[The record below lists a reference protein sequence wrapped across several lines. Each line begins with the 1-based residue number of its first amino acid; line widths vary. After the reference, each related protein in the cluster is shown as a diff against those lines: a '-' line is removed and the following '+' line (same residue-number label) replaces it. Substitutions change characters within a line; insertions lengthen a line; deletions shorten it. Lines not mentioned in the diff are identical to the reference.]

1 MEIKR
6 FSGWLN
12 EQATPTKPLVKT
24 GIAKDFAGTG
34 FLGTSAMT
42 ADEWLKSRS
51 AVWKTPT
58 EATAT
63 RPPIVKK
70 EGTSWFYNG
79 PNNIVMRYMQPDGK
93 NVMEFIY
100 NPGDQLV
107 PVSDPKMAK
116 NGGTLKPADA
126 KELEKLKTVGN
137 SRTTIQTDATGKTL
151 SATAAKFNFNFDS
164 GRYAIE
170 DITPE
175 KSAQLMKDLQ
185 PILTEL
191 ATPKLKNGKLEIV
204 ITASTSTLGVSAG
217 LKSQLASA
225 GFPAKNPKFNGN
237 DALCN
242 ARLATIEKFIISKFV
257 EALKTTPEAFKA
269 KVQIT
274 KNPLPNSGSGTTD
287 EERKQFQY
295 IAAEVKQV
303 GEPIG
308 PSEQLN
314 CGAAFDGKGTQAT
327 SEVNY
332 VGFKRD
338 LYIMASVGDKV
349 SLKFNPKIVP
359 DMVYFKYKDLEFLST
374 WLGAPVTPPDAYKKR
389 NFLDE
394 LNTKYPDLEAKINA
408 ELKAVGSK
416 GTVSSLAPGA
426 KVNGKWVVNPGP
438 QQKPPGSPEQFSF
451 TLTKNFDLDKLIVRC
466 FSPLED
472 TAFAIET
479 SCTPTV
485 AKVAT
490 PKK

>member
-12 EQATPTKPLVKT
+12 EQTAPSTTPPLVKT
-24 GIAKDFAGTG
+24 GESKDFAG
-34 FLGTSAMT
+34 FSFMANSAMS
-42 ADEWLKSRS
+42 AEEFLKTRS
-51 AVWKTPT
+51 VLWKTPT
-58 EATAT
+58 ETTAT
-63 RPPIVKK
+63 RQPIVKK
-70 EGTSWFYNG
+70 EGNSYYLLINT
-79 PNNIVMRYMQPDGK
+79 MTQRYMQADGK
-93 NVMEFIY
+93 NVMEFNY
-100 NPGDQLV
+100 VKGDQLI
-107 PVSDPKMAK
+107 PVSDPKLAK
-116 NGGTLKPADA
+116 KGGTLKPATA
-126 KELEKLKTVGN
+126 QEIEKLQKVGD
-137 SRTTIQTDATGKTL
+137 SRTTVQTDASGKTL

-225 GFPAKNPKFNGN
+225 GFPAKNPKFSGN

-257 EALKTTPEAFKA
+257 EALKTTPEAFKS

-308 PSEQLN
+308 PGEQLN
-314 CGAAFDGKGTQAT
+314 CGAKFDGTGEQAKA
-327 SEVNY
+327 EVNY
-332 VGFKRD
+332 VGFRKD
-338 LYIMASVGDKV
+338 LYAMASVGDKV
-349 SLKFNPKIVP
+349 SLKFDPATFP
-359 DMVYFKYKDLEFLST
+359 DMVYFKYKGQEFLSP
-374 WLGAPVTPPDAYKKR
+374 WLGSPSIDRR
-389 NFLDE
+389 NFEAE
-394 LNTKYPDLEAKINA
+394 LNDPKLADLESKINA
-408 ELKAVGSK
+408 ELKAIGST
-416 GTVSSLAPGA
+416 GTVASLAPTA
-426 KVNGKWVVNPGP
+426 KVNGRWKVQPGP
-438 QQKPPGSPEQFSF
+438 RQGGKPEQFTF
-451 TLTKNFDLDKLIVRC
+451 IFDKDFALDKLTVRC
-466 FSPLED
+466 FSPLAG
-472 TAFAIET
+472 TVFSIVT
-479 SCTPTV
+479 SCTPA
-485 AKVAT
+485 AKPAAS
-490 PKK
+490 KKA